1 MSAVVAWLAAIV
13 LTGQM
18 LHLAVSWLKDL
29 HISHADFCNMFGTLR
44 LTSRSGLVELCQEYR
59 SIFVAAACLLHA
71 ADFAMCLAV
80 APMLA
85 SLNET

>member
-29 HISHADFCNMFGTLR
+29 HADF
-44 LTSRSGLVELCQEYR
+44 
-59 SIFVAAACLLHA
+59 
-71 ADFAMCLAV
+71 
-80 APMLA
+80 
-85 SLNET
+85 